1 MKRMMSLDSHTLRA
15 ALRPTTCRVSD
26 LTRMSVRI
34 LELRLDADRTWLYA
48 LEVRCGAQRWELQR
62 RYSEIREFWVALC
75 DVIAENHERCSE
87 RCHFLAG
94 LQGDKFPKKKLLHT
108 RAVLEDRANELDAFF
123 RKLVM
128 RLNLCNQREL
138 ADCHARGCSTLTLLT
153 TFFEVHAV
161 KDEASPE
168 ADDDRQDTTLPH
180 ANMDNATM
188 PLRKS
193 MPLIVTRTKDSR
205 YARDGRMSLVSLTEV
220 RSA

>member
-1 MKRMMSLDSHTLRA
+1 MKRMMSLDSHAMRS
-15 ALRPTTCRVSD
+15 ALRPASCSVSD

-34 LELRLDADRTWLYA
+34 LELRHDDADRTWLYA
-48 LEVRCGAQRWELQR
+48 LEVRCGAHRWELER

-75 DVIAENHERCSE
+75 DVIAENHDSCSE

-138 ADCHARGCSTLTLLT
+138 ADCHAKGCSTLALLAS
-153 TFFEVHAV
+153 FFEVQAL
-161 KDEASPE
+161 KNDESPE
-168 ADDDRQDTTLPH
+168 IDDEVSQPETTMESPS
-180 ANMDNATM
+180 M

-193 MPLIVTRTKDSR
+193 MPLIVTRSKDSR
-205 YARDGRMSLVSLTEV
+205 YNREGRMSLVSLTEV